1 MWIAGFL
8 SAETESHFI
17 CMMNKVLLLFLW
29 QCWVTAWE
37 PVWLAS
43 HSRQYILPTC
53 GMHDT
58 SHTRNIR
65 YEHRYER
72 MSCICAKIYNHTS
85 FARYKHRI
93 YIYNQFGCCCCCCSL
108 VCLIALQFRK
118 VFFLPNVVCHDIKD
132 STLGKVSLVRRHFL
146 STRPMISEV
155 CWCDECAECLL
166 LRFLSVDSI
175 DWPSILNNVIR
186 PARAFLVYFFSLL
199 PGKFDESLPMYTPF
213 PCVCAHKL
221 IAVRV
226 NRVVQTTGTASADNH

>member
-1 MWIAGFL
+1 
-8 SAETESHFI
+8 
-17 CMMNKVLLLFLW
+17 
-29 QCWVTAWE
+29 
-37 PVWLAS
+37 
-43 HSRQYILPTC
+43 
-53 GMHDT
+53 MHDT